1 VGLAAAQHRG
11 QHGGRAGAGARAEAL
26 RARLRRAGQEYALT
40 PQQFFAGKILALVFF
55 GGLGWYLSGE
65 GTTLLGIVV
74 GAALGY
80 MYPDI
85 WLSDHTKKRNL
96 EILKALPFFLD
107 IVTCRSR
114 PA

>member
-1 VGLAAAQHRG
+1 
-11 QHGGRAGAGARAEAL
+11 
-26 RARLRRAGQEYALT
+26 
-40 PQQFFAGKILALVFF
+40 
-55 GGLGWYLSGE
+55 
-65 GTTLLGIVV
+65 VV